1 MRRIHV
7 VITEDS
13 DVAAQLLAR
22 ALEAAPDI
30 HVVGRFVSV
39 EDLMKSSKRLLA
51 DVIMLDMWLPGRHGL
66 GVIRELARE
75 RPVIVVSDIPDGS
88 PLAREAVAQG
98 AAAVF
103 AKKELAT
110 DAGVTRLRAAVRA
123 AVRERPVWLQP
134 VVAIVGSTGA
144 MVALRKL
151 LPSLA
156 GAEASTLIVQH
167 MPPGREASFAEWVT
181 SLGVPARPASGSD
194 ALEVGRALVATSI
207 GHLVID
213 GPQRVASRPGPA
225 FEGHC
230 PSGTVLLESAA
241 LLADRLVAVILSGM
255 GSDGAIGVAKVV
267 ERGATCLVQA
277 PASCAVDSMPTA
289 SLAVSSRV
297 RALPIEELG
306 PAIAAQVSRQRFRG

>member
-22 ALEAAPDI
+22 ALEATPDI
-30 HVVGRFVSV
+30 HVVARFVSV
-39 EDLMKSSKRLLA
+39 EELMRSRQRLVA
-51 DVIMLDMWLPGRHGL
+51 DVIMLDMWLPGRNGL
-66 GVIRELARE
+66 GVIRELARD
-75 RPVIVVSDIPDGS
+75 RPVVVVSDIPDGS

-103 AKKELAT
+103 AKAELAT
-110 DAGVTRLRAAVRA
+110 DGGVARLRAVVRS

-144 MVALRKL
+144 MVALRRL

-194 ALEVGRALVATSI
+194 ALEVGRALVATSL
-207 GHLVID
+207 GHLVLD
-213 GPQRVASRPGPA
+213 GTQRVASRVGPA

-230 PSGTVLLESAA
+230 PSGTVLLESATA
-241 LLADRLVAVILSGM
+241 LGERLVAVILSGM
-255 GSDGAIGVAKVV
+255 GSDGAAGVAKVV
-267 ERGATCLVQA
+267 ERGAACVVQA
-277 PASCAVDSMPTA
+277 PAACAVSSMPTA
-289 SLAVSSRV
+289 ALAVSPRV
-297 RALPIEELG
+297 RALGIDELG
-306 PAIAAQVSRQRFRG
+306 PAIAAQISRQRFRG